1 MSIAEMASEDEQ
13 ASIVG
18 VKLRQESNRSL
29 MASLRRTLPHKQ
41 TIANSIPSKMQ
52 IFKKFT
58 SIYRF
63 CSHRSTY
70 INHYHEVPLEF
81 LYVWQCKRR
90 VVAQRLLFTIFGRC

>member
-52 IFKKFT
+52 IFKKIT

-70 INHYHEVPLEF
+70 INHYHEMTSNGVVLYHDHFIMLVPLVF
-81 LYVWQCKRR
+81 FYPWQ
-90 VVAQRLLFTIFGRC
+90 F